1 MKFTHGVWFKQ
12 ENCTIHN
19 AVEITDIT
27 IPSPGVLRALCTIQ
41 HVAHRGDTLNKPTIT
56 LQVTAP
62 ARDIISCKAEHFRG
76 AKNTDPRFTLFPD
89 VGTEA
94 NKIDVRIENVEQKNI
109 TSLSCGALSAELNAS
124 PKQFNLAYRS
134 SQTGRLL
141 TELAFESVQYIIAPP
156 EHGIPLPLKAST
168 AIADPY
174 YRRPE
179 QKGRCAYISLSFSLQ
194 VGEYVYGLG
203 ERFGPL
209 VKNGQEIDLWNE
221 DAGTCTPYAYKNI
234 PFYMTN
240 RGYGV
245 FFDHSDLVS
254 LEIQTERLGRVNV
267 AVQGEEIRWYIIHG
281 STPKERYTLLT
292 GRPALP
298 PPWSFGLYLSTSFL
312 TDYDEKTVTA
322 QLDGM
327 AERGIPMS
335 VLHFDC
341 FWMKAHQWTDFTFD
355 PQYFPDPKGFL
366 RRLHE
371 RGLKVCV
378 WINAYIAQNSDV
390 FEDAMEH
397 GYLIKRLDGSVW
409 QSDIWQAGM
418 GIVDFTNPDALN
430 WYQEHLFR
438 LLDIGVDSFKTDFGE
453 RIPWEDVQF
462 FNGMNPRAGHNYY
475 SYLYNKT
482 VYDAIATKRGRDE
495 AVLFARAATAGG
507 QQFPVHWGGDCE
519 CTWQGMSQSL
529 HGGLSLGLS
538 GFGFWSHDI
547 GGFMSEG
554 QAPTT
559 PEATLYKRW
568 VQFGMLSSH
577 SRLHGSATYRVP
589 WLIDDEACD
598 VLRKFTRLKNKLMP
612 YIYLKAIE
620 AHNTGVPLL
629 RAMFLEF
636 PQDRT
641 CQTLDNQYMLG
652 DSLLVAPIFDDE
664 GIVEYYVPAGKWRG
678 LLDGKLRTGPAWI
691 TEQFDNLH
699 LPVLL
704 REDRVLLVD
713 KEERPDYDWTSS
725 ITQVVVGEVTQKLL
739 EVDVPSSQKLGDVAA
754 HVKVQIDDIE
764 QKAGSVIEGVDGSI
778 QVEFLSESFHL

>member
-1 MKFTHGVWFKQ
+1 
-12 ENCTIHN
+12 
-19 AVEITDIT
+19 
-27 IPSPGVLRALCTIQ
+27 
-41 HVAHRGDTLNKPTIT
+41 
-56 LQVTAP
+56 
-62 ARDIISCKAEHFRG
+62 
-76 AKNTDPRFTLFPD
+76 
-89 VGTEA
+89 
-94 NKIDVRIENVEQKNI
+94 
-109 TSLSCGALSAELNAS
+109 
-124 PKQFNLAYRS
+124 
-134 SQTGRLL
+134 
-141 TELAFESVQYIIAPP
+141 
-156 EHGIPLPLKAST
+156 
-168 AIADPY
+168 
-174 YRRPE
+174 
-179 QKGRCAYISLSFSLQ
+179 
-194 VGEYVYGLG
+194 
-203 ERFGPL
+203 
-209 VKNGQEIDLWNE
+209 
-221 DAGTCTPYAYKNI
+221 
-234 PFYMTN
+234 
-240 RGYGV
+240 
-245 FFDHSDLVS
+245 
-254 LEIQTERLGRVNV
+254 
-267 AVQGEEIRWYIIHG
+267 
-281 STPKERYTLLT
+281 
-292 GRPALP
+292 
-298 PPWSFGLYLSTSFL
+298 L
-312 TDYDEKTVTA
+312 TDYDEKTVTS

-378 WINAYIAQNSDV
+378 WINAYIAQNSNV
-390 FEDAMEH
+390 FEEAMGH
-397 GYLIKRLDGSVW
+397 GYLVKRLDGSVW

-418 GIVDFTNPDALN
+418 GIVDFTNPDALR
-430 WYQEHLFR
+430 WYQQQLFR

-482 VYDAIATKRGRDE
+482 VYDAIAEKRGAGE

-589 WLIDDEACD
+589 WLIDDEASD

-612 YIYLKAIE
+612 YIYLKAME
-620 AHNTGVPLL
+620 AHSTGVPLL

-664 GIVEYYVPAGKWRG
+664 GIVEYYVPEGKWRG
-678 LLDGKLRTGPAWI
+678 LLDGKLRTGPTWI

-704 REDRVLLVD
+704 RQDRVILIG
-713 KEERPDYDWTSS
+713 KEERPDYDWASS
-725 ITQVVVGEVTQKLL
+725 LTQVIVGEVSQKLL
-739 EVDVPSSQKLGDVAA
+739 EVDVPSSQKLGEVAGR
-754 HVKVQIDDIE
+754 VKVRIDDIE
-764 QKAGSVIEGVDGSI
+764 QKAGSVIDGVEGFI
-778 QVEFLSESFHL
+778 QVKFLQESFHL